1 MSERTPAPRVALVIG
16 AGAIKCS
23 AALGVY
29 KVLQREGIEVD
40 MVAATSGGTLTGSL
54 IALGYDA
61 DTASEMTLRLWTRE
75 LTRRRNWKAIR
86 QAALPRL
93 FGFSER
99 WGLVDDRLIVERLR
113 EAYGDRTFADTRIP
127 LFVVATDFRNGQK
140 VVLEEGLL
148 VDAIRASIAIPF
160 IFEPWPIGDRLFM
173 DGAQSDPMP
182 IDVAIR
188 ERADLILAIGF
199 ESPYQRRVGSIARF
213 AFQVT
218 TVMTNNLFQSN
229 FAFQNLAHHNEVI
242 TVVPRFEERIG
253 AFDTRKLPKIIE
265 AGERAIEEH
274 LPYLHQLI
282 TAAGG

>member
-1 MSERTPAPRVALVIG
+1 MKGAREHRVALVIG

-29 KVLQREGIEVD
+29 TVLQREGIAVD

-61 DTASEMTLRLWTRE
+61 DEASEMTLRLWTRE
-75 LTRRRNWKAIR
+75 LTRQRNRKALL
-86 QAALPRL
+86 QAALPKM

-99 WGLVDDRLIVERLR
+99 WGLIDDSLIMERLR
-113 EAYGDRTFADTRIP
+113 KAYGDRTFADTEIP
-127 LFVVATDFRNGQK
+127 LFVVATDFRNGEK
-140 VVLEEGLL
+140 VVLEEGRL
-148 VDAIRASIAIPF
+148 VDAVRASIAIPF
-160 IFEPWPIGDRLFM
+160 IFEPWPIGDRLYM

-182 IDVAIR
+182 VDVAIR
-188 ERADLILAIGF
+188 ERADVILALGF
-199 ESPYQRRVGSIARF
+199 ESPYQRRVSSIARF

-218 TVMTNNLFQSN
+218 TVMTNNLFRSN

-253 AFDTRKLPKIIE
+253 AFDTSKLPKIIE

-274 LPYLHQLI
+274 LPYLKRLL
-282 TAAGG
+282 AAPDSA